1 METALFIILAL
12 IIGGAAVYFILHSR
26 RGSEGSEFEK
36 RMEMMNEN
44 VANTLKI
51 MLGELGATRKTVDER
66 LKENAMRLDNASK
79 VVGDVRKEL
88 GQLSEATNN
97 MINIGKEI
105 SSLQNMMRAPKFR
118 GQMGENFLENLL
130 AQVFIEKK
138 SYSLQ
143 YRFSSGE
150 IADAVIHLRD
160 GLMVA
165 VDSKFPF
172 ENFKKMIAAQN
183 EKDEKISLS
192 ARKLFASDVKK
203 HIDDIAKKYIL
214 PGEGTLEFAI
224 MYIPAENVYYE
235 TVIKNADTDANI
247 SEYAL
252 SKKVIPVSPNNFYVY
267 LQTLLMGLRGLQIE
281 KNAKEILDYL
291 SHLQI
296 DFGKF
301 SEDFNLIGTHL
312 SHAKNSYDDS
322 CKRLEKFEDKLS
334 SIGREHKSLAS
345 EKKQIEAKSKIA

>member
-1 METALFIILAL
+1 METIFL
-12 IIGGAAVYFILHSR
+12 IIFAVIAAGAVAYIVLNRKPAGG
-26 RGSEGSEFEK
+26 EFEK

-44 VANTLKI
+44 VASTLKI
-51 MLGELGATRKTVDER
+51 MLGELGATRRSVDER
-66 LKENAMRLDNASK
+66 LKENALRLDNAAK

-88 GQLSEATNN
+88 GQLSEATAN
-97 MINIGKEI
+97 MIDIGKEI

-130 AQVFIEKK
+130 SQVFIEKK
-138 SYSLQ
+138 SYSIQ
-143 YRFSSGE
+143 YKFQGGD

-165 VDSKFPF
+165 IDSKFPF
-172 ENFKKMIAAQN
+172 ENFKKMIEAQN
-183 EKDEKISLS
+183 EKDEKGSS
-192 ARKLFASDVKK
+192 TARKLFVADVKK

-235 TVIKNADTDANI
+235 TVIKNMDTEANI

-301 SEDFNLIGTHL
+301 SEDYDLIGTHL

-322 CKRLEKFEDKLS
+322 RKRLEKFEDKLS